1 MHCYTSQLKYVF
13 RLKENASRVA
23 GQISP
28 TPQRKQNSLRL
39 TKNISSVHEQSPDS
53 HCVPLNP
60 GAQLQLNPFTRSV
73 QVPLFLQGLL
83 AQSSISV
90 LEDKIETIKM
100 RCFTSLLKYVFRLE
114 ENASRVVGQNSLTPQ
129 ENNNNDENN
138 NNNNNNNNSI

>member
-1 MHCYTSQLKYVF
+1 MIKMHCYTSQLKYVF
-13 RLKENASRVA
+13 RLEENASRVV

-28 TPQRKQNSLRL
+28 TPWRKQNSLRL
-39 TKNISSVHEQSPDS
+39 TKNISSVHERLPDS

-90 LEDKIETIKM
+90 LEEEIGTIK
-100 RCFTSLLKYVFRLE
+100 RHCFTSQFKYVFRLE
-114 ENASRVVGQNSLTPQ
+114 ENASRVVGQNSLTP
-129 ENNNNDENN
+129 
-138 NNNNNNNNSI
+138 